1 MSREGTSKDAEET
14 RSDSRRTLVLV
25 RHAAA
30 HGHSPKG
37 DHARPLTEAGREDAR
52 RVGRWLAAQGLRAD
66 AVLVSTALRARQT
79 AQELTR
85 GGLEVE
91 QSWEER
97 RIYNAHVDEIVACI
111 RDVPDDVT
119 TLVVVGHAPGIPG
132 LAASAHDPDGLTG
145 SLGGWPTTGV
155 GILGVAGSW
164 CAFPD
169 GSALLALHHPFD

>member
-1 MSREGTSKDAEET
+1 MSTEET
-14 RSDSRRTLVLV
+14 PAFRARTLVLV

-66 AVLVSTALRARQT
+66 AVLVSTAVRALQT
-79 AQELTR
+79 AQELAR

-91 QSWEER
+91 QSLEER
-97 RIYNAHVDEIVACI
+97 RIYNAHADEIVACI

-119 TLVVVGHAPGIPG
+119 TLVVVGHAPGVPG
-132 LAASAHDPDGLTG
+132 LLAWADDPDGLAG

-155 GILGVAGSW
+155 GILGVASTW
-164 CAFPD
+164 SAFPD
-169 GSALLALHHPFD
+169 GAALLALHHPFD